1 MKVMSRKHGIRP
13 LAIWLFGL
21 AIAGNVNAGSIN
33 KSITIEAGSESRGES
48 SVNGSINV
56 GRGATVTGSLKT
68 VNGEIRIDDDAIVE
82 DLQTV
87 NGSIKLGSNA
97 VADDIS
103 GVNGSIRLGENSTV
117 NGEVSVV
124 NGKISSENGSRIS
137 RDVRNVNGELQIV
150 ATRIGGDLTT
160 VNGDVLLTDASTL
173 SGNLTVE
180 KPSGWNWNKK
190 RVPQIVIGPG
200 SVVEGEIRLE
210 RKVEL
215 YIHETASVSGVT
227 GVMSMDDAV
236 RFSGNRP

>member
-1 MKVMSRKHGIRP
+1 MSKKQIIRS

-33 KSITIEAGSESRGES
+33 KSITIEAGSESRGDS
-48 SVNGSINV
+48 SVNGSITV
-56 GRGATVTGSLKT
+56 GPGATVTGSLET
-68 VNGEIRIDDDAIVE
+68 VNGAIRIGDSANVE

-87 NGSIKLGSNA
+87 NGSIKLGSNV
-97 VADDIS
+97 VADDVT
-103 GVNGSIRLGENSTV
+103 GVNGSIRLGDNSTV
-117 NGEVSVV
+117 KGEVSVV

-137 RDVRNVNGELQIV
+137 RDVTNVNGEMRFV
-150 ATRIGGDLTT
+150 ATQIGGDLTT

-180 KPSGWNWNKK
+180 KPSGWGWDKK
-190 RVPQIVIGPG
+190 RVPQVVIGPG
-200 SVVEGEIRLE
+200 SVVEGDIRLE

-215 YIHETASVSGVT
+215 FIHETASVGGVT
-227 GVMSMDDAV
+227 GVMTLDDAV

>member
-1 MKVMSRKHGIRP
+1 
-13 LAIWLFGL
+13 
-21 AIAGNVNAGSIN
+21 
-33 KSITIEAGSESRGES
+33 
-48 SVNGSINV
+48 
-56 GRGATVTGSLKT
+56 
-68 VNGEIRIDDDAIVE
+68 
-82 DLQTV
+82 
-87 NGSIKLGSNA
+87 
-97 VADDIS
+97 
-103 GVNGSIRLGENSTV
+103 
-117 NGEVSVV
+117 
-124 NGKISSENGSRIS
+124 
-137 RDVRNVNGELQIV
+137 VRNVNGELQIV

-160 VNGDVLLTDASTL
+160 VNADVLLTDASTL